1 VNAIKDPID
10 IKTAGTHSRGNWI
23 HFLCSG
29 VILLGCMA
37 WYESDQ
43 AQLLRQEVAQLHK
56 DNSALRLNVAK
67 SDRSLQQTLADFH
80 KELDQFHQEF
90 VTTRE
95 QTGESL
101 AMAQAAALSH
111 ADALA
116 SKLESKHRQQEAQER
131 QLSAELSKVK
141 QSTADTSSRLN
152 GISTDVGS
160 VKQQFEAVKSVA
172 QQNDAGLKRA
182 HGDLG
187 MMNDTIATNAVE
199 IQMLRDLGDRNV
211 YEFTLTKSKDA
222 QRVGDIQMVLDRA
235 DAKKNQFTVVIVAA
249 DQRVEKRDKS
259 INEPVQFY
267 VPGKGSQPYELVV
280 NEVGKNTV
288 KGYLATPKMT
298 VARNDAGFPAN

>member
-1 VNAIKDPID
+1 LNETKHPINE
-10 IKTAGTHSRGNWI
+10 ITPAHNRANWI

-43 AQLLRQEVAQLHK
+43 AQLLRQEVAQLRK
-56 DNSALRLNVAK
+56 DNSSLRTNVKKA
-67 SDRSLQQTLADFH
+67 DQSLQSSLAAFH
-80 KELDQFHQEF
+80 RELDQFHQEF
-90 VTTRE
+90 VTTRDK
-95 QTGESL
+95 TGESL
-101 AMAQAAALSH
+101 AMAQAAALHH
-111 ADALA
+111 ADVLA
-116 SKLESKHRQQEAQER
+116 SKLESKHRQQEVQER
-131 QLSAELSKVK
+131 QLSAELNKVK

-172 QQNDAGLKRA
+172 QQTDASLKQT

-187 MMNDTIATNAVE
+187 TLNEMIATNAEE

-211 YEFTLTKSKDA
+211 YEFNITKSKDA
-222 QRVGDIQMVLDRA
+222 QRVGDIQVVLDKA

-280 NEVGKNTV
+280 NEVGKNSV
-288 KGYLATPKMT
+288 KGYLATPKIT
-298 VARNDAGFPAN
+298 VARNEIAYPAN